1 MNLGD
6 LGVVSLLKN
15 RTGPYIAQSS
25 ESNKK
30 PIYVLTQNDIGTLI
44 AYGSE
49 KGWRVNTFA
58 LIDNHISSSIIHF
71 IHFDRPTIKR
81 KFTYFYIKVL
91 RGNEH
96 PDFSGNGLVNFNCH
110 ESCPEKCDPSK
121 FEVWNNGESKFEP
134 FASLFTLCLDKGKD
148 MIISYKRFEKNR
160 L

>member
-58 LIDNHISSSIIHF
+58 LIDNHISSSIINLF
-71 IHFDRPTIKR
+71 ILTD
-81 KFTYFYIKVL
+81 L
-91 RGNEH
+91 
-96 PDFSGNGLVNFNCH
+96 
-110 ESCPEKCDPSK
+110 PS
-121 FEVWNNGESKFEP
+121 N
-134 FASLFTLCLDKGKD
+134 ASLLILRYFEET
-148 MIISYKRFEKNR
+148 IIPITRVMD
-160 L
+160 